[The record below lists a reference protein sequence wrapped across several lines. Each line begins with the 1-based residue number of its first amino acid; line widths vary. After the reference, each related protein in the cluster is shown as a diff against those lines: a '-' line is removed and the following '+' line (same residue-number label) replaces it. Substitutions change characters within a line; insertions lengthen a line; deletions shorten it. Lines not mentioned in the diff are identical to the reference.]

1 MLKYALLGLLLFSTS
16 FSVVGAQCPELKQ
29 YCIQNACPRAGG
41 ELTEYG
47 TCAKAETFDESR
59 YQEELDLC
67 DYSYEYCVENDGVV
81 RNMSCCGPIFIFLF
95 ALLALYADGTR

>member
-1 MLKYALLGLLLFSTS
+1 MLRYAFFALLFISLS
-16 FSVVGAQCPELKQ
+16 FSVVGEQCPDLKQ
-29 YCIQNACPRAGG
+29 YCIQNACPKAGG
-41 ELTEYG
+41 EINEYG
-47 TCAKAETFDESR
+47 FCTKGATFDEQR

-67 DYSYEYCVENDGVV
+67 DATNDYCVENDGVV